1 MHVYEVRPRKDKR
14 GVDLISDVLAFARQ
28 WYAEPNAISN
38 AIGMLILCCNRD
50 CQFVFWLVRANARFH
65 YRITRNCFN

>member
-1 MHVYEVRPRKDKR
+1 MMHVYEVRPRKDHR
-14 GVDLISDVLAFARQ
+14 GVNPISDALPFGTSTR
-28 WYAEPNAISN
+28 ENE
-38 AIGMLILCCNRD
+38 IGMLILCCNRL